1 MEYCLIVDFASN
13 FLRLYHSLQNI
24 ATFDNLCKFILENV
38 RGQLTRSIFEIPVFI
53 LQFHLTFCFK
63 LKLNIYI

>member
-13 FLRLYHSLQNI
+13 FLHHSLQNI

-38 RGQLTRSIFEIPVFI
+38 RGQLTRSIFEIPVF
-53 LQFHLTFCFK
+53 K